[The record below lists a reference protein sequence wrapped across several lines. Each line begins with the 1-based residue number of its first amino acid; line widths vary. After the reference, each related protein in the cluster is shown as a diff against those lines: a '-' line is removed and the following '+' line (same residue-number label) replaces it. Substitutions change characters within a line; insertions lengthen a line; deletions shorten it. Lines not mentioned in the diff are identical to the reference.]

1 MAKIEKE
8 FFSAIIYAYFTSCCQ
23 DFLLLVA
30 ALIQFK
36 TSVGWKCDI
45 QLNKE
50 LSLSLSPI
58 NSFAC

>member
-1 MAKIEKE
+1 MHI
-8 FFSAIIYAYFTSCCQ
+8 FTSCCQ

-50 LSLSLSPI
+50 LSLSLSLI

>member
-23 DFLLLVA
+23 DFA

-50 LSLSLSPI
+50 LSLSLSLI